1 MTTLDRIMER
11 FIEEI
16 HLTTV
21 YEKLIAL
28 LITALASFILSV
40 LFFLLL
46 KVIIKQAF
54 KESAGIISEN
64 VRIAFYFL
72 FIVSSL
78 NLIFPLLEFTHK
90 SALLVGKILYIA
102 FVAAFS
108 FVLIRMTFFIKA
120 LIYERSRI
128 NNSDSLSSRKIQTQV
143 EFLQKIAVIF
153 IILIAISVVLMSFKE
168 VRELGTSILASAGIA
183 GLVVGLAAQ
192 KSISNL
198 LAGFQIAFTQPI
210 RIDDVVV
217 VENER
222 GRVEEITLTYVIVQ
236 LIDLRRMVL
245 PISYF
250 IEKPFENWTRVS
262 PELLSHFFLYVDY
275 TFPVDELRKELI
287 RILSESPLWDKKVGL
302 IHVTD
307 ASEKSVQLRILMSA
321 PNSSVGFELSCQVR
335 EHLIAFIQ
343 QNHSISLPRTRGENI

>member
-1 MTTLDRIMER
+1 MER

-143 EFLQKIAVIF
+143 EFLQKIAV
-153 IILIAISVVLMSFKE
+153 ISVVLMSFKE